1 MWEIV
6 SLTGGFV
13 MLILGAGYLV
23 DNASAL
29 ASKLGIPNLVIGLTI
44 VAFGTSAPEL
54 VVSIISSMKG
64 NSEITIGNIAG
75 SNIFNIL
82 VILGISALIS
92 PLRVKSTTTWFEVP
106 LCVFSALLALILAYS
121 GAGDN
126 SGYKLISRTDGY
138 ILLMIFMVFIFY
150 NFHLSW
156 KEKPAEEIEVRKR
169 RLKDGRRWCLS
180 LHTCY
185 TLYILFF
192 DYEKI

>member
-106 LCVFSALLALILAYS
+106 LCVFSALLALYPRIFRSGRQLRLQIDQQNRWLYS
-121 GAGDN
+121 SYDIHG
-126 SGYKLISRTDGY
+126 
-138 ILLMIFMVFIFY
+138 
-150 NFHLSW
+150 FHFL
-156 KEKPAEEIEVRKR
+156 
-169 RLKDGRRWCLS
+169 
-180 LHTCY
+180 
-185 TLYILFF
+185 
-192 DYEKI
+192 